1 MLSSR
6 VKLPRST
13 IVQCSAGKASRRPS
27 PLSKRGTLYLLTL
40 AAMAAVGL
48 GSCASAP
55 TESGSST
62 SPQAQAPPE
71 GALKV
76 VTTTLPV
83 TDFTKAV
90 AGDRAEVT
98 YLLPTNVGPHD
109 YQAKPEDARTVAEAN
124 VLVKNGLG
132 VEEYLDDLVANANNQ
147 NLKTIDTS
155 QGVQTISNDEV
166 EGHKHAEGEEH
177 AANEEPAEGKEHAG
191 AEAGAGAH
199 EHEGEFNPHIWLDPA
214 RAIQQVEN
222 IRDGLIAADPE
233 GKDTY
238 TANAAA
244 YIDKLKAL
252 DAEFATALKPYA
264 DKEFVTYHDFAP
276 YFAQRYDLKA
286 EYLVGVPEENPA
298 PGDVKRVMN
307 AAQASDLKTL
317 LTEPQVGE
325 GAFSTL
331 SKDLNVQVSTFDPV
345 ETSGPEG
352 VQPDYYLT
360 MMRQNV
366 KNLQTAF
373 SGQSAQSQLP
383 VWSPARAFAVGVT
396 QPIGSGL
403 SW

>member
-1 MLSSR
+1 MPSPV
-6 VKLPRST
+6 VKLPRSL
-13 IVQCSAGKASRRPS
+13 IAQRFAGKVGWRPL
-27 PLSKRGTLYLLTL
+27 PLSQHGTLYLLTL
-40 AAMAAVGL
+40 AAVAL
-48 GSCASAP
+48 GSCSSSP
-55 TESGSST
+55 TESGSSN

-76 VTTTLPV
+76 VTTTLAV

-90 AGDRAEVT
+90 AGDRVEVT

-109 YQAKPEDARTVAEAN
+109 YQAKPEDARTVAEAD

-155 QGVQTISNDEV
+155 QGVQTVSNEEV
-166 EGHKHAEGEEH
+166 EGQEH
-177 AANEEPAEGKEHAG
+177 AEGKEHAE
-191 AEAGAGAH
+191 AEAGAGGH
-199 EHEGEFNPHIWLDPA
+199 GHEGEFNPHIWLDPA
-214 RAIQQVEN
+214 RVIKQVEN

-233 GKDTY
+233 GKEAY

-264 DKEFVTYHDFAP
+264 GKEFVTYHEFAP
-276 YFAQRYDLKA
+276 YFAQRYNLKA

-325 GAFSTL
+325 GTFSTL
-331 SKDLNVQVSTFDPV
+331 SKDLNVQVSTFDPM
-345 ETSGPEG
+345 ETSGPDG

-360 MMRQNV
+360 VMRQNV

-373 SGQSAQSQLP
+373 GQSTQSQLP
-383 VWSPARAFAVGVT
+383 AWSPARAFAVVVE
-396 QPIGSGL
+396 QPTLGL
-403 SW
+403 RW

>member
-1 MLSSR
+1 MSSSKI
-6 VKLPRST
+6 KLPRLPFSKQRT
-13 IVQCSAGKASRRPS
+13 
-27 PLSKRGTLYLLTL
+27 LSLLTL
-40 AAMAAVGL
+40 AAMATVGL
-48 GSCASAP
+48 GSCAPTS
-55 TESGSST
+55 TESGNSA

-71 GALKV
+71 DELKV
-76 VTTTLPV
+76 VTTTLFI

-90 AGDRAEVT
+90 AGERAEVT
-98 YLLPTNVGPHD
+98 YLIPTNVGPHD
-109 YQAKPEDARTVAEAN
+109 YQAKPEDARILAEAD

-132 VEEYLDDLVANANNQ
+132 LEEYLNDLVANANNQ

-155 QGVQTISNDEV
+155 RGVQTISIEADEGQ
-166 EGHKHAEGEEH
+166 EHAAGEEH
-177 AANEEPAEGKEHAG
+177 
-191 AEAGAGAH
+191 GAGEEQAQAESGAGGH
-199 EHEGEFNPHIWLDPA
+199 EHEGEFNPHIWLDPT
-214 RAIQQVEN
+214 RAIKQVEN
-222 IRDGLIAADPE
+222 IREGLIAADPA
-233 GKDTY
+233 GKQTY

-264 DKEFVTYHDFAP
+264 GKEFVTYHDFAP

-298 PGDVKRVMN
+298 PGDVQRVIK

-317 LTEPQVGE
+317 LTEPQAGE
-325 GAFSTL
+325 GTLSTL
-331 SKDLNVQVSTFDPV
+331 SKDLKVQVSSFDPI

-360 MMRQNV
+360 IMRQNV

-373 SGQSAQSQLP
+373 GGQAAQSQLP
-383 VWSPARAFAVGVT
+383 VWSPARALAVVVT